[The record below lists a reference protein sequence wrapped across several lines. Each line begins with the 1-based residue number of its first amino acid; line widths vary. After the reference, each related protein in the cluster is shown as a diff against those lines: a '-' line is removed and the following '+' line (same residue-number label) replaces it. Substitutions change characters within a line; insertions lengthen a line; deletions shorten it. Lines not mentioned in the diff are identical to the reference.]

1 MFDNMTTLNLLSTD
15 KNTDQPAVLR
25 VLLGALLVR
34 VLPDHGGQQIRVL
47 ELEVEGGVAQR
58 LDLGELLAGRPVPVP
73 ETRQVHAVDPLTLAP
88 WHHNMDITAHSATY
102 FATVVEILWYL
113 HPDGIVQFLVVS

>member
-1 MFDNMTTLNLLSTD
+1 M
-15 KNTDQPAVLR
+15 LR
-25 VLLGALLVR
+25 VLLWALLVR

-73 ETRQVHAVDPLTLAP
+73 ETRQVHAVDPLTLAS
-88 WHHNMDITAHSATY
+88 WHHSASIWHQISHL
-102 FATVVEILWYL
+102 ATVVEILWYL

>member
-1 MFDNMTTLNLLSTD
+1 MIISISSLFNDCISNNPNLVLHT
-15 KNTDQPAVLR
+15 TDQPAVLR
-25 VLLGALLVR
+25 VLLWALLVR

-73 ETRQVHAVDPLTLAP
+73 ETRQVHAVDPLTLA
-88 WHHNMDITAHSATY
+88 S
-102 FATVVEILWYL
+102 
-113 HPDGIVQFLVVS
+113 S

>member
-73 ETRQVHAVDPLTLAP
+73 ETRQMHAVDPLTLES
-88 WHHNMDITAHSATY
+88 WHHRTGIWHQICHL
-102 FATVVEILWYL
+102 ATVVEILWYL

>member
-1 MFDNMTTLNLLSTD
+1 M
-15 KNTDQPAVLR
+15 LR
-25 VLLGALLVR
+25 VLLWALLVR

-58 LDLGELLAGRPVPVP
+58 LDLGELLAGRPVPVA
-73 ETRQVHAVDPLTLAP
+73 ETRQVHAVDPLTLASGHHSAGI
-88 WHHNMDITAHSATY
+88 WHHISHL
-102 FATVVEILWYL
+102 ATVVEILWYL